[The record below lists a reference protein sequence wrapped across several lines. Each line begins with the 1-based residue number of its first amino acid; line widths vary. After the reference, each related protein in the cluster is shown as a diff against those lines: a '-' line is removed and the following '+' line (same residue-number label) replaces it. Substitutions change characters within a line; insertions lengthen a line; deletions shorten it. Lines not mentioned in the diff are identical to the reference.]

1 MTEYAG
7 PRTVATNASAPPPV
21 ASDGRIS
28 VPEPA
33 LDVMRTDARRGYPEE
48 VCGILIGRVD
58 GSERTIERV
67 IPVENARQDE
77 RARRYVID
85 ADVLRRVEAEATDNG
100 LDVIGFYHSHPD
112 HPAVPSTFDRE
123 HSWPWYTYIILSV
136 RSGDVVDTR
145 AWQLSD
151 DRSRF
156 RQITVVHPETSPRNQ
171 PQKRGCNP

>member
-1 MTEYAG
+1 
-7 PRTVATNASAPPPV
+7 
-21 ASDGRIS
+21 
-28 VPEPA
+28 
-33 LDVMRTDARRGYPEE
+33 
-48 VCGILIGRVD
+48 
-58 GSERTIERV
+58 V
-67 IPVENARQDE
+67 IPVENARTEE

-85 ADVLRRVEAEATDNG
+85 ADVLRRVEREATDNG

-156 RQITVVHPETSPRNQ
+156 RQITVVHPVTSPRNQ
-171 PQKRGCNP
+171 PQKPAPETRL

>member
-7 PRTVATNASAPPPV
+7 PRTVATNASAPPPA

-33 LDVMRTDARRGYPEE
+33 FDVMCTDARRGYPEE
-48 VCGILIGRVD
+48 VCGILIGQVD

-85 ADVLRRVEAEATDNG
+85 ADVLRRVEGEATDNG

-136 RSGDVVDTR
+136 RSGAVVDTR

-156 RQITVVHPETSPRNQ
+156 RQITVTSSTRNQ
-171 PQKRGCNP
+171 PQKPAPETRL